1 MDRRPRLHASQRARG
16 PLCIALTL
24 ICFFTAPAT
33 LPAQQVH
40 SVVQVTLTDAE
51 SGDPVPG
58 ASVRTAGAFRVV
70 STGTDGVAR
79 LEELSS
85 GAVTVVVT
93 RVGYVEARE
102 MVPVTPG
109 SVHEITIALI
119 PRPVA
124 VAPVEVEA
132 PRRPSRMDDF
142 DRRRQ
147 GSVGHFFTYEDIER
161 VRPAVT
167 SDLLR
172 RVAGLRVHCTMGP
185 CTVRSVRAST
195 PRCPMQVFVDGVAA
209 FQMSP
214 DEIPA
219 ADLEGM
225 EIYRGASEI
234 PPEFNR
240 GTAMCGVIVIWTA
253 DPQRRR
259 GG

>member
-1 MDRRPRLHASQRARG
+1 MDIRPRLHASRRAAG
-16 PLCIALTL
+16 ALSVAIALL
-24 ICFFTAPAT
+24 CFSAT
-33 LPAQQVH
+33 PPPLPGQLSQGSIHVLL
-40 SVVQVTLTDAE
+40 VDAE
-51 SGDPVPG
+51 TGDPVPG
-58 ASVRTAGAFRVV
+58 ATVRAAGAFRPVDSDPEGRV
-70 STGTDGVAR
+70 R
-79 LEELSS
+79 LDEVPP
-85 GAVTVVVT
+85 GPTTIVVT
-93 RVGYVEARE
+93 RIGYAEVRQVVRVVAGTTTE
-102 MVPVTPG
+102 V
-109 SVHEITIALI
+109 TIALV

-124 VAPVEVEA
+124 VAPVAVEA

-142 DRRRQ
+142 NRRRQ
-147 GSVGHFFTYEDIER
+147 GSVGHFFTFEDIER
-161 VRPAVT
+161 ARPAVT

-185 CTVRSVRAST
+185 CTVRSARAST

-209 FQMSP
+209 YQMSP

>member
-1 MDRRPRLHASQRARG
+1 MDRRPRLLASHRAACVLSAALAVVCFSVTPVQLPGQASQGDVRV
-16 PLCIALTL
+16 IL
-24 ICFFTAPAT
+24 I
-33 LPAQQVH
+33 
-40 SVVQVTLTDAE
+40 DAE

-58 ASVRTAGAFRVV
+58 ATVRTAGAFRAVDSDSDGLVQLRGV
-70 STGTDGVAR
+70 SPGP
-79 LEELSS
+79 
-85 GAVTVVVT
+85 VTIVVT
-93 RVGYVEARE
+93 RIGYAEVRQVVRVVA
-102 MVPVTPG
+102 G
-109 SVHEITIALI
+109 STTEVTIALV

-124 VAPVEVEA
+124 VEPVAVEA
-132 PRRPSRMDDF
+132 PARLSRMDDF

-147 GSVGHFFTYEDIER
+147 GSLGHFFTFEDIER
-161 VRPAVT
+161 ARPAVT

-185 CTVRSVRAST
+185 CTVRSTRASI

-209 FQMSP
+209 YNMSP

-240 GTAMCGVIVIWTA
+240 GTAGCGVIVIWTA

-259 GG
+259 GR